1 MRINEQQI
9 VSDLLYSLGQD
20 NSSINKLQEQ
30 ISTGQI
36 VNSPSD
42 NPALNQQ
49 LMLLQG
55 QVNQNNVYTQ
65 NAQYAYG
72 FLNEQS
78 SVLNSAVGILTNIK
92 TMMVSAANDTNAH
105 DLQSYGTELGQQ
117 IKQLLDLS
125 NTQYGGK
132 YIFGGTETTSQ
143 PFFMN
148 AAQTAVSA
156 NPNGVGGALQLNVG
170 QQMTE
175 QYNITDAEDS
185 NNGNLF
191 NDLISIENS
200 MASGNTPSQA
210 NLSTVSNYLNSMINT
225 NAKAGAMMD
234 RFNLIQ
240 NQLSSQNQT
249 LQTTI
254 SNLGNTDVAS
264 AVIQLQ
270 QQQTTLNAALKTGSG
285 IIQLSLANYL

>member
-55 QVNQNNVYTQ
+55 QVNDNNVYSQ
-65 NAQYAYG
+65 NTQYASS

-78 SVLNSAVGILTNIK
+78 TVLNSAVSILTNIK
-92 TMMVSAANDTNAH
+92 SMMVSAANDSNSQ
-105 DLQSYGTELGQQ
+105 DLQSYSTQLGQQ
-117 IKQLLDLS
+117 IKQLLDIA

-148 AAQTAVSA
+148 AAQTAVST

-175 QYNITDAEDS
+175 QYNITGAEAFS
-185 NNGNLF
+185 NGKIF

-210 NLSTVSNYLNSMINT
+210 DLTTVSNYLNSMINT

-240 NQLSSQNQT
+240 NQLTSQNQT

>member
-9 VSDLLYSLGQD
+9 VSYLLYSLGQD

-30 ISTGQI
+30 ISTGQN

-55 QVNQNNVYTQ
+55 QVNDNNVYSQ
-65 NAQYAYG
+65 NTQYASS

-78 SVLNSAVGILTNIK
+78 TVLNSAVSLLTNMK
-92 TMMVSAANDTNAH
+92 SMMVSAANDSNSQ
-105 DLQSYGTELGQQ
+105 DLQSYSTQLGQQ
-117 IKQLLDLS
+117 IKQLLDIS

-175 QYNITDAEDS
+175 QYNITGAEAFS
-185 NNGNLF
+185 NGKIF

-200 MASGNTPSQA
+200 MAIGNTPSQA
-210 NLSTVSNYLNSMINT
+210 DLSTVGNYLNSMINI
-225 NAKAGAMMD
+225 NAKAGAMLD

-240 NQLSSQNQT
+240 NQLTSQNQT
-249 LQTTI
+249 LQATI

>member
-55 QVNQNNVYTQ
+55 QVNDNNVYSQ
-65 NAQYAYG
+65 NTQYANS

-78 SVLNSAVGILTNIK
+78 TVLNSAVSILTNVKSMI
-92 TMMVSAANDTNAH
+92 VSAANDSNAH
-105 DLQSYGTELGQQ
+105 DLQSYSTELGQQ

-125 NTQYGGK
+125 NTQFGGK

-148 AAQTAVSA
+148 AAQTAVNA

-175 QYNITDAEDS
+175 QYNITGAEAF
-185 NNGNLF
+185 NNGKLF
-191 NDLISIENS
+191 NDLIAIENS

-210 NLSTVSNYLNSMINT
+210 DMATVSNYLNSMINT

-240 NQLSSQNQT
+240 NQLTSQNQT

-254 SNLGNTDVAS
+254 SNLGNTDVAT